1 MASSWFERARRNTN
15 LALNSV
21 FATFIAAL
29 LTVCLAS
36 TALAER
42 SEQLEGDQ
50 QREVPAL
57 WQINLGEKRGFL
69 FGSIH
74 FGSDALY
81 PLPTEVMAAFR
92 SVKTLA
98 VEVDIEAVD
107 NAELGQFMSRH
118 GVYPVDESLAAEIGP
133 ANWQKVV
140 AAAQTLGLESVQLV
154 QQRPWLAAL
163 TISIAAIQKSGV
175 ATDSGIDLHFLRN
188 GRESHEIVPL
198 ETVVDQMGFFATLS
212 QTQQLGFLM
221 ETLDELDTAG
231 EFVNEIVAAWRRGDS
246 AALDQQVNGQLRE
259 SRVDGVYDALIVKRN
274 RHMAERIQGLMQ
286 EGDGVFVVVGA
297 GHLVGD
303 DSVVYMLRQRGLDVW
318 RVSY

>member
-21 FATFIAAL
+21 FATFIGAL

-81 PLPTEVMAAFR
+81 PLPTEVMSAFR

-118 GVYPVDESLAAEIGP
+118 GVYSVDESLAAEIGP

-175 ATDSGIDLHFLRN
+175 ATDLHFLRN
-188 GRESHEIVPL
+188 GRESHEIVSL

-246 AALDQQVNGQLRE
+246 AALDKQVNGQLRE

>member
-1 MASSWFERARRNTN
+1 MASNWFERARRNTN
-15 LALNSV
+15 LALNSA
-21 FATFIAAL
+21 FATFVTAL
-29 LTVCLAS
+29 LMMCLAS

-42 SEQLEGDQ
+42 SEQLEGAQ

-74 FGSDALY
+74 FGSDVLY
-81 PLPTEVMAAFR
+81 PLPTEVMSAFR

-118 GVYPVDESLAAEIGP
+118 GVYPVHESLAAEIGP

-188 GRESHEIVPL
+188 GRDSHEIVPL

-221 ETLDELDTAG
+221 ETLDELDTAR

-246 AALDQQVNGQLRE
+246 AALDQQVNGQLRD

-274 RHMAERIQGLMQ
+274 RHMAERIEDLMQ
-286 EGDGVFVVVGA
+286 TGDGVFVVVGA

-318 RVSY
+318 RVFY

>member
-1 MASSWFERARRNTN
+1 
-15 LALNSV
+15 
-21 FATFIAAL
+21 
-29 LTVCLAS
+29 
-36 TALAER
+36 
-42 SEQLEGDQ
+42 
-50 QREVPAL
+50 
-57 WQINLGEKRGFL
+57 
-69 FGSIH
+69 
-74 FGSDALY
+74 
-81 PLPTEVMAAFR
+81 
-92 SVKTLA
+92 
-98 VEVDIEAVD
+98 
-107 NAELGQFMSRH
+107 MS
-118 GVYPVDESLAAEIGP
+118 
-133 ANWQKVV
+133 
-140 AAAQTLGLESVQLV
+140 
-154 QQRPWLAAL
+154 
-163 TISIAAIQKSGV
+163 
-175 ATDSGIDLHFLRN
+175 
-188 GRESHEIVPL
+188 L

-246 AALDQQVNGQLRE
+246 AALDKQVNGQLRE

>member
-81 PLPTEVMAAFR
+81 PLPTEVMSAFR

-133 ANWQKVV
+133 ANWQK
-140 AAAQTLGLESVQLV
+140 
-154 QQRPWLAAL
+154 
-163 TISIAAIQKSGV
+163 SGGCGTDAWARIG
-175 ATDSGIDLHFLRN
+175 ATR
-188 GRESHEIVPL
+188 
-198 ETVVDQMGFFATLS
+198 
-212 QTQQLGFLM
+212 
-221 ETLDELDTAG
+221 
-231 EFVNEIVAAWRRGDS
+231 S
-246 AALDQQVNGQLRE
+246 AA
-259 SRVDGVYDALIVKRN
+259 S
-274 RHMAERIQGLMQ
+274 
-286 EGDGVFVVVGA
+286 
-297 GHLVGD
+297 LVGGPD
-303 DSVVYMLRQRGLDVW
+303 YQHRGHSKIRCGD
-318 RVSY
+318 R